1 MRPRLA
7 LHRPPLPPPP
17 LKRVQGASAAIDTA
31 CSSSLT
37 AAHFASLTLARG
49 ESPVAIV
56 GGVNLTLSAAAT
68 AMCSRAGMLSIEGR
82 CKTLD
87 AAADGY
93 VRSEAVRV
101 LYVQAGGSSSGS
113 FLLHSTAVNQD
124 GRSSSLT
131 APNGPAQQA
140 VMRAAL
146 RDASLR
152 GEDIWALQLHGTGTP
167 LGDPI
172 ELGAL
177 YAVQLRSRERL
188 PPPAISSIKS
198 FVGHAEACAGLSG
211 LLNAALGLS
220 CQVRAPLLHLRAMN
234 PHVIALQEDAR
245 LAVARLAAGQ
255 PSLGG
260 GSSAGVSR

>member
-1 MRPRLA
+1 M
-7 LHRPPLPPPP
+7 
-17 LKRVQGASAAIDTA
+17 
-31 CSSSLT
+31 
-37 AAHFASLTLARG
+37 
-49 ESPVAIV
+49 
-56 GGVNLTLSAAAT
+56 GGVNLTLSASAT

-93 VRSEAVRV
+93 VRSEAIRV
-101 LYVQAGGSSSGS
+101 LYVQAGGGPSSGR
-113 FLLHSTAVNQD
+113 FLLRSTAVNQD

-140 VMRAAL
+140 VIRAAL
-146 RDASLR
+146 HDASLR
-152 GEDIWALQLHGTGTP
+152 GADIGTLELHGTGTP

-172 ELGAL
+172 EMGAL
-177 YAVQLRSRERL
+177 FAVHLRPKECA

-220 CQVRAPLLHLRAMN
+220 RQIRVPLLHLRAMN
-234 PHVIALQEDAR
+234 PHVIALQEGAR
-245 LAVARLAAGQ
+245 LAVARLAEGL

-260 GSSAGVSR
+260 AWSAGISR